1 MKYISLIQTFYPSLS
16 KQEKKIADFVL
27 EKKDKICIM
36 NLQEITKTIHVSEA
50 TIVRFVKS

>member
-27 EKKDKICIM
+27 EKKIKF
-36 NLQEITKTIHVSEA
+36 A
-50 TIVRFVKS
+50 